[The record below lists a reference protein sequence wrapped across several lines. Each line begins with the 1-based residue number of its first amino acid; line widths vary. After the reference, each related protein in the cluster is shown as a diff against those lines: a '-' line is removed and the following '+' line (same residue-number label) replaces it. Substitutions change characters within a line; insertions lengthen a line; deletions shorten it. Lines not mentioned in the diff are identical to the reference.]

1 MSITELKYPA
11 YFEAVFEDTITCI
24 VKLKSSSKGVEIN
37 LSRKEVSIINTFHIS
52 SYFMSDSGYQ
62 LKLIDESVYKSTLD
76 YFTDELNLI

>member
-24 VKLKSSSKGVEIN
+24 VKLKSTSKGVEIN

-52 SYFMSDSGYQ
+52 CYFRSGYQ
-62 LKLIDESVYKSTLD
+62 LKLIDESVYQSTLD